1 MKLSKIEYYN
11 KLIEL
16 LDISTKKLEKEE
28 EIKQT
33 EKDNPEFPNM
43 YNQYCE
49 GVEPLQEDGTVD
61 LDKCNYLVS
70 LRGTGNSN
78 FAKGWAVFANL
89 KTYLMKSNIL
99 TETEKNKKA
108 IYNGRIAYKLGEQIG
123 LHVAKYVIRK
133 RKWRR
138 NVT

>member
-1 MKLSKIEYYN
+1 MNLTKIEYYN

-16 LDISTKKLEKEE
+16 LDISAKKLEKEE
-28 EIKQT
+28 DIKQA
-33 EKDNPEFPNM
+33 EKSNPEFSKM
-43 YNQYCE
+43 YHQYCE
-49 GVEPLQEDGTVD
+49 GIEPLQEDGTID

-99 TETEKNKKA
+99 PEVEKNKKA
-108 IYNGRIAYKLGEQIG
+108 IYNGRIVCKLAEQIG
-123 LHVAKYVIRK
+123 LSVAKYIIRK
-133 RKWRR
+133 K
-138 NVT
+138 

>member
-1 MKLSKIEYYN
+1 MRLNKIDYYN

-16 LDISTKKLEKEE
+16 LDISAKKLEKEE
-28 EIKQT
+28 DIKQA
-33 EKDNPEFPNM
+33 EKDNSEFSNM

-49 GVEPLQEDGTVD
+49 GVEPLQEDGTID

-89 KTYLMKSNIL
+89 NSYLMKSNIL
-99 TETEKNKKA
+99 TDVEKNKKA
-108 IYNGRIAYKLGEQIG
+108 IYNNRIVYKLAEQIG
-123 LHVAKYVIRK
+123 LPVAKYIIRK
-133 RKWRR
+133 
-138 NVT
+138 N